1 MGHFQP
7 TSASA
12 RWSGF
17 WLFSAWPAFP
27 WASLKLKQR
36 QLPIQRLILIFF
48 IEATTV
54 LDIITT
60 VATLTT
66 ATTARDLLTLSL
78 PLLLMPRLKLIPGM
92 DTMDTDTV
100 LDTMVDTMVDTMAT
114 PTTATMARGLLMPR
128 LPLLLTPRLTPTW
141 CIAITVLVAT
151 TVATMTATPTMAT
164 TARDLP
170 TLSPLL
176 PPLLM
181 PRLIPGTDT
190 TVDLH
195 TTVTATHTT
204 DMATATAT
212 TGASK
217 KGTSRAGEHEVPTF
231 LTTTCLMF
239 STSEKNQNVQKKTS
253 SFFKH
258 TAFKHLYILDFGIFA
273 CIPVTTFRTSRKN
286 EKCVV
291 LMSDFIQR
299 LRIKCKCLTKQS
311 FNI

>member
-12 RWSGF
+12 GGSGF
-17 WLFSAWPAFP
+17 WLFSAWPSFP

-114 PTTATMARGLLMPR
+114 PTTAT
-128 LPLLLTPRLTPTW
+128 
-141 CIAITVLVAT
+141 
-151 TVATMTATPTMAT
+151 

-176 PPLLM
+176 PQLLM

-195 TTVTATHTT
+195 TTATATHTT
-204 DMATATAT
+204 DMATAMAT

-217 KGTSRAGEHEVPTF
+217 KGTSNPELASMKCQH
-231 LTTTCLMF
+231 
-239 STSEKNQNVQKKTS
+239 
-253 SFFKH
+253 
-258 TAFKHLYILDFGIFA
+258 
-273 CIPVTTFRTSRKN
+273 FRR
-286 EKCVV
+286 
-291 LMSDFIQR
+291 R
-299 LRIKCKCLTKQS
+299 PA
-311 FNI
+311 